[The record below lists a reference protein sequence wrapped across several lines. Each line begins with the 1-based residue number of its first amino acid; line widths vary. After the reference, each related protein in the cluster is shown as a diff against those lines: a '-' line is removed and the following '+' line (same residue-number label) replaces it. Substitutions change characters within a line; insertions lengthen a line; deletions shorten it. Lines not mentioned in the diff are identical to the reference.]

1 MFKGMIFI
9 EYGFEIGGYFFFGIE
24 WNVFKVL
31 IMKLVKGIWL
41 YFCLFFRLKRLWKS
55 WENGNFFKIGF
66 KEKNIL
72 KCIVKCKE
80 NFLVVEI

>member
-1 MFKGMIFI
+1 
-9 EYGFEIGGYFFFGIE
+9 
-24 WNVFKVL
+24 
-31 IMKLVKGIWL
+31 MKLVKGIWL